1 MLLKR
6 CLRPLVLLKG
16 KLGQLPFAVTIEW
29 SLNIVY
35 GLYYGLFGLQ
45 HQQNESCNLDKRLKR
60 MSSHLIRMNQKCFP
74 SSCFTTFLECFLNC
88 MYLMQS
94 PAN

>member
-6 CLRPLVLLKG
+6 CLRQLVLLKG
-16 KLGQLPFAVTIEW
+16 KLGQLPFAATREL

-45 HQQNESCNLDKRLKR
+45 HQQNESCNLDRRLKR
-60 MSSHLIRMNQKCFP
+60 MSSHLIRTTKCFTC
-74 SSCFTTFLECFLNC
+74 SCFTPFLACFLNC

-94 PAN
+94 HAN